1 MDNLDE
7 PSTRGRWGVALAGWC
22 AGVSAF
28 QVALAS
34 GAPWGAAAWGGAHS
48 GVLPD
53 RLRLASGVSALAFVG
68 VAAIAARHPHPGR
81 RGRRGRRWVL
91 LGMGIYLGF
100 GVALNAMSPSVI
112 ERAIWVP
119 LTALGSLLAF
129 QAWREH

>member
-7 PSTRGRWGVALAGWC
+7 PPTRHPWGVALAGWC

-68 VAAIAARHPHPGR
+68 VAAIAARHPRPGR
-81 RGRRGRRWVL
+81 CGRRWAL
-91 LGMGIYLGF
+91 LGMGVYLGF
-100 GVALNAMSPSVI
+100 GVVLNAISPSLI

-129 QAWREH
+129 KAWRER